1 MSVLHG
7 FWVSYELTLMP
18 VGVGWRHFAGGVQ
31 LCYLFWRQ
39 IPSYGGQIL
48 AELFF
53 VAGADDYVS
62 YCGPLQKPVQADL
75 RNRLAGFFG
84 YFVQRVYDFIKIF
97 VRDRRALLGGAVQP
111 ADFWQW
117 MASTDFSGKPA
128 PP

>member
-7 FWVSYELTLMP
+7 FGVSYELTLMP
-18 VGVGWRHFAGGVQ
+18 VGVGWRHFAGG
-31 LCYLFWRQ
+31 
-39 IPSYGGQIL
+39 GQIL
-48 AELFF
+48 AQLFF

-111 ADFWQW
+111 ADFWQR